1 MPSRRRAADHQVI
14 AAPGDAFRA
23 APSVPASC
31 RRSGP
36 SSPSLSSRGLAGQL
50 RPALL
55 LHGAGRSWIRS
66 NRAFRYLWA
75 ARLLS
80 SFGDSIGLIALLL
93 YAADSFSNALA
104 VTLLMLVGD
113 FAPSL
118 FSPFAGTFSD
128 RWDPCRVMVICEL
141 VQAVVIAVIALT
153 LPPLPVL
160 LGLVAMRAAAAM
172 VFQPASRSAVPGLVA
187 DSDLERAN
195 SAIGLGTN
203 GLDAFGPLAG
213 AALLPFLRIS
223 GLLLL
228 DSATFIVSALL
239 LLRLPAL
246 PRVPQAPGA
255 GSSPL
260 AGAREGMAHI
270 WQNRVIRMIV
280 IGFCAVVMFN
290 AVDDVALVFLAKRTL
305 HSGNSAASLLYAGA
319 GLGLLAGFILL
330 TRVAPSAATA
340 VTLLT
345 GYTVS
350 SLGNLLTGLSFAVVA
365 AFGFQIL
372 RGAGLSAMDVGHT
385 TLIQRSVPSH
395 LLARVFG
402 NVYGAVGIAAGLS
415 YVLGG
420 LLLDATDPRITF
432 MIAGVGGLLAAA
444 LMAIFL
450 PRALRNAAGQSGSSA
465 SAQ

>member
-31 RRSGP
+31 RRSGL
-36 SSPSLSSRGLAGQL
+36 SSPPLFSRGLAGQL
-50 RPALL
+50 HAALL
-55 LHGAGRSWIRS
+55 LYGAGRSWVRS

-80 SFGDSIGLIALLL
+80 SFGDSLGLIALLL

-104 VTLLMLVGD
+104 VVLLMLVGD

-141 VQAVVIAVIALT
+141 VQAVIIAVIALT

-160 LGLVAMRAAAAM
+160 LGLVAMRAATAM

-228 DSATFIVSALL
+228 DSAT
-239 LLRLPAL
+239 
-246 PRVPQAPGA
+246 
-255 GSSPL
+255 SSFRP
-260 AGAREGMAHI
+260 
-270 WQNRVIRMIV
+270 
-280 IGFCAVVMFN
+280 CCC
-290 AVDDVALVFLAKRTL
+290 
-305 HSGNSAASLLYAGA
+305 
-319 GLGLLAGFILL
+319 
-330 TRVAPSAATA
+330 
-340 VTLLT
+340 
-345 GYTVS
+345 
-350 SLGNLLTGLSFAVVA
+350 
-365 AFGFQIL
+365 
-372 RGAGLSAMDVGHT
+372 
-385 TLIQRSVPSH
+385 
-395 LLARVFG
+395 
-402 NVYGAVGIAAGLS
+402 
-415 YVLGG
+415 
-420 LLLDATDPRITF
+420 
-432 MIAGVGGLLAAA
+432 
-444 LMAIFL
+444 
-450 PRALRNAAGQSGSSA
+450 
-465 SAQ
+465 